1 MATGDAVELA
11 PDAQDEERTDDG
23 GGRVE
28 SVRERIPDVRG
39 RLPRP
44 GRPSA
49 QDAIYVYVTLLLF
62 AAPAVAVVGATW
74 VALSTFSLPVA
85 VGVGGVSGTVYA
97 LFLTALIVRYEQAT
111 TVEESK

>member
-1 MATGDAVELA
+1 MATEDAVELA
-11 PDAQDEERTDDG
+11 PDAQEENGTDDG

-44 GRPSA
+44 DLPDA

-62 AAPAVAVVGATW
+62 VAPAVAVLGATW
-74 VALSTFSLPVA
+74 FALSVSTVPVA

-111 TVEESK
+111 TVEE